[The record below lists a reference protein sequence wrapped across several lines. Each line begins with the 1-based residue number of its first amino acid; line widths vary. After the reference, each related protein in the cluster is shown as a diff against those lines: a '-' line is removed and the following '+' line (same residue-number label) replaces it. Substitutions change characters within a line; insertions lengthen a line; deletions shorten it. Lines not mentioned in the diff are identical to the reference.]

1 MTDTQAA
8 TETAVERRLP
18 VTAAGAWCTTRPPD
32 LEWVLPGLLRGSLG
46 VITGTGGTGKSWL
59 VLQTACA
66 VALGHDPWGVW
77 RGAWPAGPA
86 VILALEDP
94 DIILHTRIHRL
105 AEIKPESKPGW
116 NQVFIASGHGRRV
129 PLIEPG
135 QGGGYAEGSGV
146 GMLQEVISEIKP
158 RIVFIDTLN
167 RALGYGL
174 ESDASAA
181 GLVTAALERLARE
194 YNTSII
200 LVHHQSKAATAA
212 AQGDAHTA
220 RGSSVWSDNARWVR
234 AIVKPQS
241 TKENPIPD
249 YVIDLHASKTSYS
262 KSEEKI
268 RLRRLD
274 GGGIVPYEEEE
285 KETGETNS
293 IKKPIWWKK

>member
-1 MTDTQAA
+1 MARDQAA
-8 TETAVERRLP
+8 TQTEGRLP
-18 VTAAGAWCTTRPPD
+18 VTAAGGWCNTRPPP

-46 VITGTGGTGKSWL
+46 VITGTGGVGKSWL

-77 RGAWPAGPA
+77 RGEWPAGPA

-94 DIILHTRIHRL
+94 EIILHTRIHRL
-105 AEIKPESKPGW
+105 AENKPESRPGW
-116 NQVFIASGHGRRV
+116 DQVFVASGHGRRV
-129 PLIEPG
+129 ALIDPG
-135 QGGGYAEGSGV
+135 PGGGYTEGSGV
-146 GMLQEVISEIKP
+146 TMLQEVINEIKP

-212 AQGDAHTA
+212 GQGDAHTA

-234 AIVKPQS
+234 ALVKPQS
-241 TKENPIPD
+241 TKDNPIPD
-249 YVIDLHASKTSYS
+249 YVVDLHASKTSYS

-268 RLRRLD
+268 RLRRLE
-274 GGGIVPYEEEE
+274 GGGVVPYSENEQ
-285 KETGETNS
+285 ETNTV
-293 IKKPIWWKK
+293 KKSAPGWWKK